1 MKTPENAG
9 FKMFL
14 EANCGLTNGRD
25 GGDDLA
31 KLELVQ
37 DGGLAGGVKTDHQD
51 AHFFLAEKALE
62 QCAERLP
69 HDDVCMLIRL
79 RRFCTRAQGGMS
91 NQKTA
96 SAKQR

>member
-31 KLELVQ
+31 KLELAE
-37 DGGLAGGVKTDHQD
+37 DRGLASGVETDLSLREAGGS
-51 AHFFLAEKALE
+51 AEGSPVRVGE
-62 QCAERLP
+62 
-69 HDDVCMLIRL
+69 
-79 RRFCTRAQGGMS
+79 
-91 NQKTA
+91 N
-96 SAKQR
+96 